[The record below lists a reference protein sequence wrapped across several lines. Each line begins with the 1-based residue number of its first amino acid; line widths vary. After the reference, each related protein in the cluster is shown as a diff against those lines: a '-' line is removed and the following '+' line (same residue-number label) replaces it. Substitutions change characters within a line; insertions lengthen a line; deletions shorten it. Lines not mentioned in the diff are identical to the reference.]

1 MHHELPPGVNF
12 DSNHRCAT
20 SLGQVLTA
28 YFNFRSL
35 VLLVLTLNREA
46 SMLPPDG
53 NRNVK
58 IGLAG
63 YQEPRETERDYLGYS
78 LVIATLGVGVVLA
91 LVFRLF

>member
-1 MHHELPPGVNF
+1 M
-12 DSNHRCAT
+12 
-20 SLGQVLTA
+20 LTV

-35 VLLVLTLNREA
+35 VLLVLALNREA

-53 NRNVK
+53 NRNLK

-63 YQEPRETERDYLGYS
+63 YQAPRETERDYLGYS
-78 LVIATLGVGVVLA
+78 LVIATIGVGVVLA